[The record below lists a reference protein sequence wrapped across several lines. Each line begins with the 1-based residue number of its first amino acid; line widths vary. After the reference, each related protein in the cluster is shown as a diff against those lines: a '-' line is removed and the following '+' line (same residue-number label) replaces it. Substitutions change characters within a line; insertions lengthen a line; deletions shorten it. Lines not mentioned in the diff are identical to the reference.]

1 MDKKTYRIR
10 NLYTI
15 MQLSYRNSK
24 LLLLL
29 SLVISLVS
37 GILPSLEILIM
48 AGLIDTV
55 MQYISQVVALKKV
68 LIYLFLLVGALV
80 LKRLL
85 PTVQEYVKWSFEN
98 KARIHY
104 KLPLIKTI
112 SQLPLKYFES
122 EATQSLLY
130 RLLKDAESQVTNQ
143 YFNVLQLM
151 QLIIQI
157 CGVLIIILRQAWWVA
172 LLILILS
179 LILFKLS
186 LISGQANYQAKK
198 DTAKEERKSAYFEDV
213 NLSREFVFERKIFGY
228 AEDIVSKFFK
238 SYETVRCQRNK
249 VQLDWFFKMKI
260 SGIIVLFLSA
270 LISAILV
277 FPVLDGKMT
286 IGLYISLVNAIAGLV
301 QVISWQLTATMDQL
315 AQDLEYM
322 KEFHTLE
329 SLSEHQVQK
338 VRETV
343 AISPFESLEF
353 KDVTFRY
360 PGSENDILKDL
371 TFTIKKGMH
380 YSFVGKNGSGKTTI
394 TKLMT
399 GLYDD
404 YEGEILYNGISYR
417 QFSLEQ
423 KQSIFSVVFQDFA
436 RYPTSVENN
445 VYFGRTYDSN
455 HFQKILSLLKLEDFV
470 SSLSRGVKT
479 EVSKLSDD
487 GVDISGG
494 QWQKLAIARSIA
506 LDREVQILDEPTSA
520 LDPLIENEVYEQF
533 DKINKGHTTIFISH
547 RLGSTKLA
555 DVIYVIDD
563 GMVIEA
569 GSHEELINI
578 GGLYH
583 RMFNEQREWYK

>member
-1 MDKKTYRIR
+1 MNKKTYRIR
-10 NLYTI
+10 NLCTI
-15 MQLSYRNSK
+15 VQLSYRNSK
-24 LLLLL
+24 SLFVL
-29 SLVISLVS
+29 SLFISLVS

-55 MQYISQVVALKKV
+55 MQYISQAMALKQV
-68 LIYLFLLVGALV
+68 LIYLFLLVGTLV

-85 PTVQEYVKWSFEN
+85 PPVQDYVKWSFEN
-98 KARIHY
+98 KARTHY
-104 KLPLIKTI
+104 KLPLIETI

-122 EATQSLLY
+122 EATQSLFY

-143 YFNVLQLM
+143 YFNVLQLI

-157 CGVLIIILRQAWWVA
+157 CGVLIIIFRQAWWAA
-172 LLILILS
+172 LLILILA

-186 LISGQANYQAKK
+186 IVSGQANYQAKK

-228 AEDIVSKFFK
+228 TEDIISRFFR
-238 SYETVRCQRNK
+238 SYETVRHQRNK

-260 SGIIVLFLSA
+260 SGIIVLILSA
-270 LISAILV
+270 LVSAILA

-315 AQDLEYM
+315 TQDLEYV
-322 KEFHTLE
+322 KEFHTME
-329 SLSEHQVQK
+329 SLSEHQEQK
-338 VRETV
+338 ARATV
-343 AISPFESLEF
+343 TISPFESLEF
-353 KDVTFRY
+353 KRVTFRY
-360 PGSENDILKDL
+360 PGTKNDILKNL

-404 YEGEILYNGISYR
+404 YEGDILYNGISYR
-417 QFSLEQ
+417 QFSPEQ
-423 KQSIFSVVFQDFA
+423 RQAIFSVVFQDFA

-445 VYFGRTYDSN
+445 VYFGRTYDSS
-455 HFQKILSLLKLEDFV
+455 HFQTILSLLKLEKFV

-506 LDREVQILDEPTSA
+506 LNREVQILDEPTSA

-555 DVIYVIDD
+555 DVIYVID
-563 GMVIEA
+563 GGKVIET
-569 GSHEELINI
+569 GSHEELITL
-578 GGLYH
+578 GGLYY
-583 RMFNEQREWYK
+583 RMFTEQREWYK